1 MIKIENE
8 FVSGFDAALRGMRN
22 PKDSWEKS
30 DSKCV
35 DGEFVIGP
43 NDMQLAKSLHKGGP
57 VHSKFKRMIHVSMDV
72 TAPLYWWKDY
82 DTYKVATVAN
92 SCSTMH
98 KIHAYPI
105 NISMFSTE
113 HLTKESLAALNAT
126 IEVMEFYRKR
136 FVETKNKED
145 WWQIIQLLPTSFN
158 QKRTLD
164 FNYET
169 ISNILM
175 WRWNHKQDEWVN
187 FCKFL
192 ITLPYVKD
200 FAIPEAVRDEIL
212 EKLQ

>member
-30 DSKCV
+30 DSKWV
-35 DGEFVIGP
+35 DGEFIIGP

-57 VHSKFKRMIHVSMDV
+57 VHSKFKRMIHVSVDV

-82 DTYKVATVAN
+82 DTYKVATTAN

-98 KIHAYPI
+98 KIHSYEF
-105 NISMFSTE
+105 NRSMFSTE
-113 HLTKESLAALNAT
+113 HMTEQSLAVLDIIIST
-126 IEVMEFYRKR
+126 MEYYRNL
-136 FVETKNKED
+136 FLETNDKNY
-145 WWQIIQLLPTSFN
+145 WWQMIQLLPTSFN